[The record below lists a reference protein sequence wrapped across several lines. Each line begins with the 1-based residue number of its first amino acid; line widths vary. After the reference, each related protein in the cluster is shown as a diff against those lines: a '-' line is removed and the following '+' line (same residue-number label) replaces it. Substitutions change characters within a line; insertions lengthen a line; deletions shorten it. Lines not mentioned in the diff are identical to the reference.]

1 MGVLEQDLQKQLTAL
16 QQQLEHARLTQRD
29 SSFKYQREQKVLRRM
44 ITSLSINQCD
54 KDNPRLNQ
62 SLSELCQALE
72 QKKDVSDL
80 IPKIA
85 VLERLLKQQAI
96 AMEKHTHQL
105 DNQVKHSGEA
115 LLRVNGLPAKVKRD
129 LRDLLSY
136 SNGLALNQSDHLVKL
151 LSIYERTI
159 KIIAANPDSTI
170 DDLASSSE
178 KELLSKLS
186 TELQHLI
193 TELDFE
199 GESGEML
206 LEIRAKLLLGLNS
219 QSLLE
224 ITLQTLKLVVEATKF
239 ERKTSEQFLAQVNT
253 TLANNL
259 KSAAQSLDQTQS
271 YFQQRQITSQELNNI
286 VQRSHLTVSNAVTLE
301 GLKTNISPLLDKI
314 ATLSER
320 LQVTEQREQALIA
333 RMYNSNNQLE
343 SLYELTQDYRR
354 RLELQSQKMQ
364 LDPLTKA
371 YNRNAFIERLELE
384 YRKWIR
390 KQNPL
395 RVVLLD
401 IDNFKAIN
409 ESFGYSAGDKA
420 LKIIVRTI
428 SKELNEHEVLARFS
442 GQEFAIILPDRS
454 SSDGYKLIQ
463 TIQRQVSKLPFKFK
477 EQSIIITASAVSTM
491 FSDNDTPETVLDR
504 LNTNLSQAKRKGTN
518 QLVWHSSD

>member
-1 MGVLEQDLQKQLTAL
+1 MGLLEQDLQKQLIAL
-16 QQQLEHARLTQRD
+16 QQQLEQARLIQRD
-29 SSFKYQREQKVLRRM
+29 SSFKYQREQKVLKRM
-44 ITSLSINQCD
+44 IGSLGIHQRD

-62 SLSELCQALE
+62 SFTELCQALE
-72 QKKDVSDL
+72 QKKDISDL

-85 VLERLLKQQAI
+85 VLERLLKQQAVT
-96 AMEKHTHQL
+96 MEKQTHQL
-105 DNQVKHSGEA
+105 NNQVKHSGEA
-115 LLRVNGLPAKVKRD
+115 LLRVTGLPTRIKRD

-136 SNGLALNQSDHLVKL
+136 SNGVALNQSDHLVKL
-151 LSIYERTI
+151 LNIYERTI

-170 DDLASSSE
+170 EELTNSSE

-186 TELQHLI
+186 AELQNLI

-219 QSLLE
+219 QSLLD

-239 ERKTSEQFLAQVNT
+239 ERKTSEQFLAQVDN

-259 KSAAQSLDQTQS
+259 KSTAQSLDQTQS
-271 YFQQRQITSQELNNI
+271 YFNQRQITSHELNNI
-286 VQRSHLTVSNAVTLE
+286 VQMSYKTVADAVTLE
-301 GLKTNISPLLDKI
+301 GLQMNIAPLLDKI
-314 ATLSER
+314 STLTER
-320 LQVTEQREQALIA
+320 LQITEQREQALID
-333 RMYNSNNQLE
+333 RMHHSHHQLE
-343 SLYELTQDYRR
+343 SLHELTQDYRR

-371 YNRNAFIERLELE
+371 FNRNAFIEKLELE

-401 IDNFKAIN
+401 IDNFKVIN
-409 ESFGYSAGDKA
+409 ENFGYSAGDKA

-428 SKELNEHEVLARFS
+428 SKELKENEILARFS
-442 GQEFAIILPDRS
+442 GEEFVIILPERD

-463 TIQRQVSKLPFKFK
+463 TIQRHVSKLPFKFK
-477 EQSIIITASAVSTM
+477 QQSIIITASAVSTM
-491 FSDNDTPETVLDR
+491 FADNDTPETVLDR
-504 LNTNLSQAKRKGTN
+504 LNANLSQAKRKGTN